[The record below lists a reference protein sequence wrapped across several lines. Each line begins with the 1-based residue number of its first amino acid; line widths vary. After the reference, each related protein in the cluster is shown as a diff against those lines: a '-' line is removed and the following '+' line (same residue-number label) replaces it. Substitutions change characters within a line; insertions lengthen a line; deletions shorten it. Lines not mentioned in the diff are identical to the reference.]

1 MPIVTPRP
9 IGLTEGPEFAS
20 FDELRGRHVEN
31 FARIES
37 GQFAK
42 LKVKR
47 RNFVIVNEDDY
58 QRLQAAT
65 GEVVE
70 LAEQLEALKQAI
82 SVARQHHDE
91 GTIAL
96 LERVAAITTRTI
108 DNYMEKVVQPLFHA
122 NGISPE
128 DLK

>member
-1 MPIVTPRP
+1 MANNRL

-31 FARIES
+31 FARIEP

-58 QRLQAAT
+58 QRLQAAAD
-65 GEVVE
+65 EVGE

-82 SVARQHHDE
+82 SVARKHQDA

-96 LERVAAITTRTI
+96 LESVANIATRTI
-108 DNYMEKVVQPLFHA
+108 DNYMEKVVQPLLKA
-122 NGISPE
+122 NGIAAE
-128 DLK
+128 DLE